1 MSLSSISFELTA
13 DAVFFLFFLPQ
24 LDLKAQVMSNISL
37 SYRGLCNRKRVT
49 PRCFETIPWKTGFAS
64 VFFGNTCIKGQPLLK
79 YWSNLYSRKIK
90 QSKTCHNMTRGFSYV
105 MLRATGD
112 AGCERERRT
121 SCFLRMTYGKAFAG
135 RAAEDKNN
143 LKRAGS
149 TRVQPVQAEFLTG

>member
-1 MSLSSISFELTA
+1 ML
-13 DAVFFLFFLPQ
+13 VFFLGFFTSARSEGTGHEQHL
-24 LDLKAQVMSNISL
+24 LKLQRFMQQEA
-37 SYRGLCNRKRVT
+37 RVT

-112 AGCERERRT
+112 AGCEREHRT

-149 TRVQPVQAEFLTG
+149 TRVQPVQAEFLTE